1 MTHDEQNQTIDAQ
14 EDERQQNGQPED
26 GQRDNEKAGKEE
38 ESSPVTELFKAIGI
52 GISRST
58 VLCAVLAV
66 LIVAGYFLAD
76 SKMAGWRLAAFVA
89 LLFITLIALL
99 IYVFKRGTGEQV
111 KENAKALTLPVTVRS
126 STLDLANTLPD
137 EIKNE
142 IRRVLEYAVMDA
154 AERLSLPQKLVR
166 ANIFGVDHHRIMR
179 IPPGFTYNMNRQEEL
194 TVAIPVGY
202 GSTGISFAEE
212 SPHIAVF
219 REDWG
224 KSVIAD
230 HELKKVHPDLRWI
243 ISIPVLL
250 TAENGEKK
258 AVWTL
263 NVDGLVEKR
272 TEKQLERV
280 VPNLL
285 PYSGVISLIINKSIG
300 GKEL

>member
-1 MTHDEQNQTIDAQ
+1 MNDAELNQTLDEQDKKQGGQGPENN
-14 EDERQQNGQPED
+14 EDE
-26 GQRDNEKAGKEE
+26 KE

-52 GISRST
+52 GISRSAI
-58 VLCAVLAV
+58 LCAVVAV
-66 LIVAGYFLAD
+66 LIVAGYFLTNPH
-76 SKMAGWRLAAFVA
+76 MGGQRLAAF
-89 LLFITLIALL
+89 LL
-99 IYVFKRGTGEQV
+99 IVVIVLVFLLVYLFQRGTGEQV
-111 KENAKALTLPVTVRS
+111 KENAKALTLPVRVRS

-142 IRRVLEYAVMDA
+142 IRRVLEYAAMDA

-166 ANIFGVDHHRIMR
+166 ANIFAVDHHKIMR

-250 TAENGEKK
+250 TAEDGEKK

-272 TEKQLERV
+272 TEKQLERI